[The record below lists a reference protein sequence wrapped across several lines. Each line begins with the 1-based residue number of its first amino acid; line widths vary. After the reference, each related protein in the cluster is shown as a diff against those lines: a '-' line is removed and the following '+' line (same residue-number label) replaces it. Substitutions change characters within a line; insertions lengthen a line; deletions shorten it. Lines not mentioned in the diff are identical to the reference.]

1 MNKTTLTSLFRFTG
15 YLEGGSLLLL
25 ILIAMPIKYMLDIPT
40 VVSVI
45 GMLHGVL
52 FSLYLI
58 MILIMTN
65 IVRIHIKW
73 PIVALISA
81 FIPFG
86 TFIFDRFF
94 INSKTYDNIIK

>member
-1 MNKTTLTSLFRFTG
+1 FRHFHSFPTRRSSD
-15 YLEGGSLLLL
+15 L
-25 ILIAMPIKYMLDIPT
+25 YMLDIPT

-58 MILIMTN
+58 MILIMTT

-94 INSKTYDNIIK
+94 INSKTYDRSEEHTSELQSRFDL